1 MNMKIRISRD
11 MMLRCLDAVFSLAAL
26 PLMIYGDYKDIAQF
40 RLFNIA
46 LFGVLCLAR
55 VCRALRADPGG
66 RRFSH
71 SWSWIK
77 AGAYLVSA
85 LILLLVPEQGAAKKA
100 VGILLMAVLF
110 LEIAQYVWRNHSF
123 NSIFFNLICVF
134 TLIFVIKGDYYRVL
148 IYILVQVVVHIIC
161 LSFSQMNL
169 KLLIKVIRKTYAAN
183 IMAGLLLLMAAASF
197 TIPALEESIPTFKDA
212 VWYCFSILTNIGFA
226 NYAAATDAGKV
237 ISVLLGIYGII
248 VVALITSIIVNF
260 YTEVRSEPDGDGN
273 GDGGGEPV

>member
-1 MNMKIRISRD
+1 
-11 MMLRCLDAVFSLAAL
+11 
-26 PLMIYGDYKDIAQF
+26 
-40 RLFNIA
+40 
-46 LFGVLCLAR
+46 
-55 VCRALRADPGG
+55 
-66 RRFSH
+66 
-71 SWSWIK
+71 
-77 AGAYLVSA
+77 
-85 LILLLVPEQGAAKKA
+85 
-100 VGILLMAVLF
+100 
-110 LEIAQYVWRNHSF
+110 
-123 NSIFFNLICVF
+123 
-134 TLIFVIKGDYYRVL
+134 
-148 IYILVQVVVHIIC
+148 
-161 LSFSQMNL
+161 MNL
-169 KLLIKVIRKTYAAN
+169 KLLVKVIRKTYAAN